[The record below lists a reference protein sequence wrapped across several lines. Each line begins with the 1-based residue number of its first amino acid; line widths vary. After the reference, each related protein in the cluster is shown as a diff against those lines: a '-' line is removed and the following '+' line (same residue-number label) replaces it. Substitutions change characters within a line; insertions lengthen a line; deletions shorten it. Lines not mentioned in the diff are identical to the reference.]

1 MHFARHY
8 ASGVRRNLS
17 CGCKGASQKYEGRSV
32 NKLQNGIILLI
43 FRLWK
48 FRNIHFVGNLILS
61 TSCEFYYD
69 DVTVTSF
76 INIGYGTLPL
86 KSSHKEQPSVL
97 FVCCGQK
104 DLVQMPFS
112 LQMCPV
118 YGDKY
123 FTRPAIHVWC
133 KKFAH
138 GRKSAVDEERPGR
151 RVVATTDATI
161 TAVDS
166 LMRSNQSHRLEMF
179 KYMALDQTG
188 VWCGKRLYEFWR
200 YAEKWNTNVWR
211 LNTFACWTCSPSRLT
226 HNAVQHL
233 RVAK

>member
-133 KKFAH
+133 KKFVR
-138 GRKSAVDEERPGR
+138 GRESVVDEERP
-151 RVVATTDATI
+151 VAVLFQRPMQRLQQSI
-161 TAVDS
+161 LSYS
-166 LMRSNQSHRLEMF
+166 L
-179 KYMALDQTG
+179 TG
-188 VWCGKRLYEFWR
+188 VWRDKCWNEFGR
-200 YAEKWNTNVWR
+200 YVEKWNVSVACL
-211 LNTFACWTCSPSRLT
+211 LNLFFFLVT
-226 HNAVQHL
+226 HNV
-233 RVAK
+233 V